1 MRQAYNY
8 TRHVI
13 QCGPA
18 ARHSLLMARRK
29 KFPNKIAVWRKLRG
43 LQQEDIAEAIDR
55 SQETVA
61 RYESGEINPPTSILR
76 IIARLLKCDST
87 EDLFRSPGIQDEIAD
102 AIRSLKDPVA
112 QRHALSMIKGL
123 NQGSGS
129 DK

>member
-8 TRHVI
+8 TRRVI
-13 QCGPA
+13 QCGTA
-18 ARHSLLMARRK
+18 ARHSLLMPRKK
-29 KFPNKIAVWRKLRG
+29 KFPNKIAVWRKHRG

-76 IIARLLKCDST
+76 IIAKLLKCDST
-87 EDLFRSPGIQDEIAD
+87 EDLFRAPGIQDEIAD

-112 QRHALSMIKGL
+112 LRHALSMIKGL